1 MWNFF
6 LYYEVFYFATIEV
19 TRRDQTILCSRH
31 WPHTIRHHYVISFQL
46 PDRYPC
52 RRRPRLIGC
61 SRGRRESAVAL
72 LLVRHRIS
80 LNGATRPTWIPE
92 VSGAPSNDVLYVFLL
107 AGSLG
112 SHCYPMDD
120 LPSILARESFLSI
133 QVAFILFAGNFSA
146 NLNYLAV

>member
-1 MWNFF
+1 MFF
-6 LYYEVFYFATIEV
+6 LYYEVLCFATIRV
-19 TRRDQTILCSRH
+19 TRRDQTVLCTSL
-31 WPHTIRHHYVISFQL
+31 TTLFGIIMSFRFNY
-46 PDRYPC
+46 PTRYPC
-52 RRRPRLIGC
+52 RRRAHLIGC

-92 VSGAPSNDVLYVFLL
+92 VSGAPSNDVLSVFLL

-112 SHCYPMDD
+112 HCYPMGD

-133 QVAFILFAGNFSA
+133 QVAFILLAGNFSA